1 MNKRKV
7 RDRDVR
13 LLQDS
18 DDLLW
23 QYRQFYPDA
32 TMTEITSADGS
43 DYLNEAKPSFFI
55 IS

>member
-18 DDLLW
+18 DDMLW
-23 QYRQFYPDA
+23 MYRQFYPDA
-32 TMTEITSADGS
+32 TMTAITSVDG
-43 DYLNEAKPSFFI
+43 
-55 IS
+55 